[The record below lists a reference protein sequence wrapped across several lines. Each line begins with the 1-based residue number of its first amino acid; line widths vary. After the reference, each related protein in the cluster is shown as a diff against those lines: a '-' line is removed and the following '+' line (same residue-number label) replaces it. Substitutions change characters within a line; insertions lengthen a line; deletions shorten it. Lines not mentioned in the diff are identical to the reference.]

1 MGDVQNQRGQF
12 LDSTV
17 AAWAGSIFCGATLLF
32 WGWVAVTLIEVRTE
46 VGLLRDQRDQA
57 ASVVIERLTTIAGRV
72 ARLEEQVERLR
83 SGPAQGHETR

>member
-1 MGDVQNQRGQF
+1 MADGQRGQIM
-12 LDSTV
+12 DSTV

-57 ASVVIERLTTIAGRV
+57 ASVVIERLTTLAGRV

-83 SGPAQGHETR
+83 YGPAQGHETR